1 LNTNIIDKDN
11 IMINSDSVEQQ
22 GLSQNEQSEENN
34 FEQWYRFIADHG
46 FTWKGILSRY
56 DGEGKITER
65 LNSTRK
71 FTCAS
76 DASEIEHYLN
86 FVNSEDSSKAIE
98 KQWIIE
104 KCGPGIV
111 HPVDPESTIMF
122 SSQGS
127 GIMSK
132 PGRQYAEIYLIEGNF
147 RISTVI
153 AYNPKNKC
161 VLAKISL
168 FREAKQEESSF
179 PWSKE
184 KPEITNREYPNIK
197 VINSSM
203 LRFGTFDEIPV
214 SDNTVDWIEDNRLI
228 FNFPDGISLNV
239 PKTLQPSDEINLILS
254 WRYSENRIKRAIAQ
268 FSSDS
273 PGANLITQECAIV

>member
-1 LNTNIIDKDN
+1 MNNCDR
-11 IMINSDSVEQQ
+11 VEQK
-22 GLSQNEQSEENN
+22 ENN
-34 FEQWYRFIADHG
+34 FEQWHRFITDHG

-56 DGEGKITER
+56 DGEGKITEV
-65 LNSTRK
+65 LDSTRK

-76 DASEIEHYLN
+76 DASQIEHYLHFIN
-86 FVNSEDSSKAIE
+86 NEDSSKSIE

-104 KCGPGIV
+104 KCEPGIT

-127 GIMSK
+127 GIMSR
-132 PGRQYAEIYLIEGNF
+132 PGREYAEIYLIEGSF

-153 AYNPKNKC
+153 SYNPKNEC
-161 VLAKISL
+161 VFARISL

-203 LRFGTFDEIPV
+203 LRFGTFDEI
-214 SDNTVDWIEDNRLI
+214 SLSNDIAVDWIEENRLI

-239 PKTLQPSDEINLILS
+239 PTTLEPGDETNIILS
-254 WRYSENRIKRAIAQ
+254 WKYSGNRIKRAIAE
-268 FSSDS
+268 FSSNS
-273 PGANLITQECAIV
+273 PGANLITQECTIV

>member
-1 LNTNIIDKDN
+1 
-11 IMINSDSVEQQ
+11 MINRDSVEKEE
-22 GLSQNEQSEENN
+22 LSQTKQSEENN

-56 DGEGKITER
+56 DGYGKITEV
-65 LNSTRK
+65 LDSTRK
-71 FTCAS
+71 FTPAS
-76 DASEIEHYLN
+76 DASEIEHYLCFIN
-86 FVNSEDSSKAIE
+86 RDDSSKTIE

-104 KCGPGIV
+104 KCQPGII

-127 GIMSK
+127 GIMSR
-132 PGRQYAEIYLIEGNF
+132 PGREYAEIYLIVENF

-153 AYNPKNKC
+153 AYNPKNEC
-161 VLAKISL
+161 ELAKISL
-168 FREAKQEESSF
+168 FREIKQNESSF

-184 KPEITNREYPNIK
+184 KPEITNREYPNIE
-197 VINSSM
+197 VINSSI

-214 SDNTVDWIEDNRLI
+214 SDNAVEWIEENRLI
-228 FNFPDGISLNV
+228 FNFPDGISLNL
-239 PKTLQPSDEINLILS
+239 PKTLEPGDETNLILS
-254 WRYSENRIKRAIAQ
+254 WRYSDNRLKRAIAQ

-273 PGANLITQECAIV
+273 PGANLITHECKIT

>member
-1 LNTNIIDKDN
+1 
-11 IMINSDSVEQQ
+11 MINSNGIDKK
-22 GLSQNEQSEENN
+22 GLSQNEQSEEN
-34 FEQWYRFIADHG
+34 FEQWHRFIADHG

-56 DGEGKITER
+56 DGEGKITEV
-65 LNSTRK
+65 LDSTRK

-76 DASEIEHYLN
+76 DASQIEHYLH

-104 KCGPGIV
+104 KCGPGII

-127 GIMSK
+127 GIMSR
-132 PGRQYAEIYLIEGNF
+132 PGREYAEIYLIKDNF

-153 AYNPKNKC
+153 SYNPKNEC
-161 VLAKISL
+161 VLARISL
-168 FREAKQEESSF
+168 FREAKQDESSF

-197 VINSSM
+197 VINSSI
-203 LRFGTFDEIPV
+203 LQFGSFDEI
-214 SDNTVDWIEDNRLI
+214 SLSNDIAVDWIEENRLI

-239 PKTLQPSDEINLILS
+239 PKTLEPSDETNIILS
-254 WRYSENRIKRAIAQ
+254 WKYSDNRVKRAIAQ
-268 FSSDS
+268 FSSDA
-273 PGANLITQECAIV
+273 PGANLITQECTII